1 MVTHSVNVHRDHS
14 DNEKGVLGQ
23 PYRRT
28 AIVVGVLLIVCS
40 VASVL
45 SVAPLGSML
54 DSPVD
59 LTRLAANDDRVVLAA
74 LIEFVAAATG
84 AGIAI
89 ALYPVLR
96 HYGPAV
102 AFGAAAARVVGG
114 VLVLVGTLSLLA
126 LLTLAQE
133 SVSSGS
139 TDSAATD
146 ASVQVLLAVR
156 DWGANFMV
164 SLPFLLGAGMYYYL
178 MYRSTIVPRWLSV
191 WGILGVVVS
200 LVATLYAGFTQD
212 FGLATVSTALNVP
225 IGLQEM
231 VLAVWLIA
239 KGFNR
244 EWKLPAA
251 ESRA

>member
-1 MVTHSVNVHRDHS
+1 MATHIANVHK
-14 DNEKGVLGQ
+14 EKDEGAQRQ

-28 AIVVGVLLIVCS
+28 AIVVGALLIVCT
-40 VASVL
+40 VASIL

-59 LTRLAANDDRVVLAA
+59 LKRLAANDDRVVLAA

-96 HYGPAV
+96 HYGRAV
-102 AFGAAAARVVGG
+102 AFGAAAARIVAG

-139 TDSAATD
+139 VDSAATD
-146 ASVQVLLAVR
+146 ASVQVLLGVR
-156 DWGANFMV
+156 DWVANFMI

-178 MYRSTIVPRWLSV
+178 MYRSTVVPRWLSI
-191 WGILGVVVS
+191 WGLLGIALS
-200 LVATLYAGFTQD
+200 LVATLYSGFTQD
-212 FGLATVSTALNVP
+212 FGFTTFSTALNAP

-231 VLAVWLIA
+231 VLAGWLIA
-239 KGFNR
+239 KGFNW
-244 EWKLPAA
+244 EPKLPAA
-251 ESRA
+251 ES

>member
-1 MVTHSVNVHRDHS
+1 MVTHMANVHGDT
-14 DNEKGVLGQ
+14 EKDRGGPRR
-23 PYRRT
+23 PYRGT
-28 AIVVGVLLIVCS
+28 ATVVGVLLIVCT
-40 VASVL
+40 VASIL

-96 HYGPAV
+96 HYGRAV

-133 SVSSGS
+133 SVGSGS
-139 TDSAATD
+139 IDSATTD

-156 DWGANFMV
+156 DWVANFMI

-178 MYRSTIVPRWLSV
+178 MYRSTVVPRWLSV
-191 WGILGVVVS
+191 WGLLGVAVS
-200 LVATLYAGFTQD
+200 LVATLYSGFTQD
-212 FGLATVSTALNVP
+212 FGFSSFSTALNAP
-225 IGLQEM
+225 IALQEM

-239 KGFNR
+239 KGFSQEPR
-244 EWKLPAA
+244 RPTA
-251 ESRA
+251 EGRP

>member
-1 MVTHSVNVHRDHS
+1 MATHIANISK
-14 DNEKGVLGQ
+14 EKEKSTLRQ

-28 AIVVGVLLIVCS
+28 AIGVGVLLIVCT
-40 VASVL
+40 VASIL
-45 SVAPLGSML
+45 SVAPLGSLL

-59 LTRLAANDDRVVLAA
+59 LRKLAANDDRVVLAA

-96 HYGPAV
+96 HHGRAV
-102 AFGAAAARVVGG
+102 AFGAAAARVVAG

-133 SVSSGS
+133 SVRSGS
-139 TDSAATD
+139 TDGAATD

-156 DWGANFMV
+156 DWEANFML

-178 MYRSTIVPRWLSV
+178 MYRATVVPRWLSV
-191 WGILGVVVS
+191 WGLLAIALS
-200 LVATLYAGFTQD
+200 LAATLYTGFTQD
-212 FGLATVSTALNVP
+212 FGFTTSSTALNAP
-225 IGLQEM
+225 IFLQEM

-239 KGFNR
+239 KGFNQ
-244 EWKLPAA
+244 EPKLPAP

>member
-1 MVTHSVNVHRDHS
+1 MATHRTNVHGEVDDGALRQS
-14 DNEKGVLGQ
+14 D
-23 PYRRT
+23 RRT

-59 LTRLAANDDRVVLAA
+59 LTRLAANDDRLVLAA

-96 HYGPAV
+96 QYGRAM
-102 AFGAAAARVVGG
+102 AFGAAAARTVGG

-133 SVSSGS
+133 SVSPGS
-139 TDSAATD
+139 TDITATD
-146 ASVQVLLAVR
+146 ASAQVLLAVR
-156 DWGANFMV
+156 DWVTNFMV
-164 SLPFLLGAGMYYYL
+164 SLPFLLGAGLYYYL
-178 MYRSTIVPRWLSV
+178 MYRSTIVPRWLSG
-191 WGILGVVVS
+191 WGLLAVAVS
-200 LVATLYAGFTQD
+200 LVATLYSGFTQD
-212 FGLATVSTALNVP
+212 FGFATFSTALNVP

-239 KGFNR
+239 KGFNQEPKR
-244 EWKLPAA
+244 PIA

>member
-1 MVTHSVNVHRDHS
+1 MVTHIANVHTEKD
-14 DNEKGVLGQ
+14 KGVLRR

-28 AIVVGVLLIVCS
+28 AIVVGVLLIVCT
-40 VASVL
+40 VASIL

-96 HYGPAV
+96 HYGRAV
-102 AFGAAAARVVGG
+102 ALGSVAARVVAG

-133 SVSSGS
+133 SVSSGA

-146 ASVQVLLAVR
+146 ASVQVLVAVR
-156 DWGANFMV
+156 DWVANFMI
-164 SLPFLLGAGMYYYL
+164 SIPFLLGAGMYYYL
-178 MYRSTIVPRWLSV
+178 MYRSTVVPRWLSV
-191 WGILGVVVS
+191 WGLLGVAVS
-200 LVATLYAGFTQD
+200 LVATLYSGFTQD
-212 FGLATVSTALNVP
+212 FGFSTFSTALNAP
-225 IGLQEM
+225 IALQEM

-239 KGFNR
+239 KGFNL
-244 EWKLPAA
+244 EPKG
-251 ESRA
+251 EFGVQ